1 MKDFNQLRLMIDEG
15 LANLEIRH
23 AAPQSLYTPAVY
35 VLQQGGKR
43 IRPVLALM
51 ACQLFGKDPQTAL
64 QPALGLEVFHNFTL
78 LHDDVMDKASMRHG
92 MPTVHVKWNANTAI
106 LSGDAMFAAAGS
118 LIAKAP
124 KACLPEVLDAFNA
137 LALGVCE
144 GQQYDMD
151 FESHATVALAEYM
164 EMIRLKTAVLIAGAL
179 QIGAIIGGADT
190 QDLQHL
196 YSYGNKIGLAFQLQ
210 DDLLDLYADESKFGK
225 KIGGDIRENKKTYLF
240 IKGLEFL
247 NEADGEKLQKIFS
260 TPTTP
265 LNEDGKV
272 TEVKALYQKI
282 DLKSTVNKDIE
293 ALFEQ
298 ADAQL
303 ACIPESH
310 IDPAAKK
317 VLRDFVG
324 KLLGREY

>member
-1 MKDFNQLRLMIDEG
+1 MKDFNQLRQMIEEG
-15 LANLEIRH
+15 LANLEIRR

-124 KACLPEVLDAFNA
+124 KACLAEVLDAFNA

-179 QIGAIIGGADT
+179 QIGAIIGGADA

-247 NEADGEKLQKIFS
+247 NEAEGEKLQKIFA

-265 LNEDGKV
+265 LNEDEKV
-272 TEVKALYQKI
+272 AEVKALYQKI
-282 DLKSTVNKDIE
+282 NLQSIVNKDIE

-303 ACIPESH
+303 DCIPAAH
-310 IDPAAKK
+310 IDPEAKK
-317 VLRDFVG
+317 TLRDFVSR
-324 KLLGREY
+324 LLGREY